1 MERKTEKK
9 DKKKK
14 KKGKQ
19 KKEEERTGRN
29 KNECLVVNKQ
39 LALWIFNKL
48 VVCVGY
54 RLALF
59 QYYTILISDVE
70 TVYFCKWLDCYRDP
84 YRVKKHCRWLLI
96 TEMFTGSK
104 WSDPHCS
111 LVSSYLRALQNLIHT
126 AANVTICLP
135 GVTVSIS
142 LWFLKHFKRCFFFFF
157 PSLRFLRICCNSK
170 LSCSHNCFYKH
181 IVFRDFASH
190 LNFKKWERIWASSRH
205 PTALVSSWWAQR
217 CCVLSSS
224 SSVSPACIRKGTLPP
239 SNPAQFIL
247 KMRYRT
253 HSFLFKAVIFA
264 TDLQTFFAI
273 PSRVS

>member
-1 MERKTEKK
+1 MKHYLFKWVYWKSEYSTLYRKTNSRLIYKQRKRGRWK
-9 DKKKK
+9 DRKREKKKK
-14 KKGKQ
+14 KNR
-19 KKEEERTGRN
+19 RTGRN
-29 KNECLVVNKQ
+29 KNERLVVNKQ

-142 LWFLKHFKRCFFFFF
+142 LWFLKHFKRCLFFF
-157 PSLRFLRICCNSK
+157 
-170 LSCSHNCFYKH
+170 
-181 IVFRDFASH
+181 
-190 LNFKKWERIWASSRH
+190 E
-205 PTALVSSWWAQR
+205 VS
-217 CCVLSSS
+217 
-224 SSVSPACIRKGTLPP
+224 
-239 SNPAQFIL
+239 
-247 KMRYRT
+247 
-253 HSFLFKAVIFA
+253 
-264 TDLQTFFAI
+264 
-273 PSRVS
+273 